1 MIKIAAATIGIA
13 ATLAG
18 AGVALAGPVSTSA
31 TAPAPASRP
40 VLVEMPDCDAV
51 VPPPDGTAAVAP
63 PAASQG
69 GGMSQT
75 ITVTVPRLAIIRLDA
90 SGSVASAMTNTG
102 CAPRTADDIYLVDA
116 AGTFLNE
123 DPAHELPNH
132 VWVGDFTRR
141 GVHQPQIV
149 AEDLADLPG

>member
-31 TAPAPASRP
+31 TAPALPALP
-40 VLVEMPDCDAV
+40 ALVEMPDCDAV
-51 VPPPDGTAAVAP
+51 VPLSDGTAAAP
-63 PAASQG
+63 SSAASQG
-69 GGMSQT
+69 GGMSQS

-90 SGSVASAMTNTG
+90 SGGVASAMTNTG
-102 CAPRTADDIYLVDA
+102 CAPRPVDDVYLVDA
-116 AGTFLNE
+116 LGTFVNE

-141 GVHQPQIV
+141 GVYQPQIV
-149 AEDLADLPG
+149 VEDLADLPG

>member
-18 AGVALAGPVSTSA
+18 AGVALAGPVSTSTTA
-31 TAPAPASRP
+31 TAPAARPA
-40 VLVEMPDCDAV
+40 LLEMPDCNAV
-51 VPPPDGTAAVAP
+51 VAPPDGAA
-63 PAASQG
+63 AASSSEAAPG

-90 SGSVASAMTNTG
+90 SGGVASAMTNTG
-102 CAPRTADDIYLVDA
+102 CAPRPADDVYLVDA
-116 AGTFLNE
+116 FGTFVNE
-123 DPAHELPNH
+123 DPAHELPDH

-141 GVHQPQIV
+141 GVYQPQIV